1 MKNCLKTIKELI
13 EFLNELE
20 SKSIYYQLNKTRDE
34 SIMVEV
40 VVPGQRWEIEFM
52 IDGTIEIEK
61 FLSDGN
67 FFDAQELEVLIK
79 EFSD

>member
-1 MKNCLKTIKELI
+1 MKELI

>member
-1 MKNCLKTIKELI
+1 MKTIKELI